1 MSELITRLTI
11 AASDHKSTDLG
22 GLLQWAVLHIQDTDE
37 ALSEARKE
45 LEQEQAERIRM
56 EEAIHKARE
65 HMQALASELD
75 YSRPVNIKLDKDHA
89 PHINI
94 MAHHGVEPYAKKR
107 RKKS

>member
-11 AASDHKSTDLG
+11 AASDHKGTDLG

-56 EEAIHKARE
+56 EEAIYKARGQ
-65 HMQALASELD
+65 MQALASELD